1 MSFILDIIKLLFK
14 KVNVLSYINTY
25 IYIVLFKR

>member
-25 IYIVLFKR
+25 IYIYSII